1 MELFY
6 KLRELL
12 GCPDSIKQKVFLKVI
27 FMQNDVA
34 VVIFYSKS
42 SFS

>member
-27 FMQNDVA
+27 CMHNDVA
-34 VVIFYSKS
+34 VVIFDPKS